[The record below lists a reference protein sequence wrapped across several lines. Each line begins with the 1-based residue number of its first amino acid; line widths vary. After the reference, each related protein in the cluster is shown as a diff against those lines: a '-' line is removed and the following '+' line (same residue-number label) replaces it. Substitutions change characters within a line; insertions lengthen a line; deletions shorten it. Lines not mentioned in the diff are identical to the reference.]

1 MNVVG
6 TSSTATQKIS
16 AAFTTWAKNPIHN
29 NAQVKTVDDHV
40 SVSVCDPGTKVKH
53 SLPTTDDTSQIFWR
67 SSDMAFIMRSEEN
80 TDAECVSTGLYT
92 EFTVEEISTNE
103 EVVTRY
109 GELLD
114 ECSLR

>member
-1 MNVVG
+1 MSVVG
-6 TSSTATQKIS
+6 STNTGTQKIS
-16 AAFTTWAKNPIHN
+16 EAFTTWAKNPIFID
-29 NAQVKTVDDHV
+29 AQVKVKDDHV
-40 SVSVCDPGTKVKH
+40 AISACDPGTKVKH

-92 EFTVEEISTNE
+92 EFLVEEISTNE

-109 GELLD
+109 GELLE

>member
-1 MNVVG
+1 M
-6 TSSTATQKIS
+6 
-16 AAFTTWAKNPIHN
+16 
-29 NAQVKTVDDHV
+29 VDDHV
-40 SVSVCDPGTKVKH
+40 AVSVCDPGTKGKH

-67 SSDMAFIMRSEEN
+67 SSDMAFIMRSEQN

>member
-1 MNVVG
+1 
-6 TSSTATQKIS
+6 
-16 AAFTTWAKNPIHN
+16 
-29 NAQVKTVDDHV
+29 
-40 SVSVCDPGTKVKH
+40 
-53 SLPTTDDTSQIFWR
+53 
-67 SSDMAFIMRSEEN
+67 MRSEEN

-92 EFTVEEISTNE
+92 EFLVEEISTNE